1 LIVFVIGI
9 AADEV
14 TDDVAFL
21 VLKDLEVEASEI
33 VVTLALLV
41 DKAVLCL
48 DVNILQAVTV
58 LLD

>member
-1 LIVFVIGI
+1 MIGI